1 VRARHRL
8 DGGAVTLGRG
18 YDNDIVLDD
27 PYADVRHARIAP
39 DEHGTLVIED
49 LGSVNALVAP
59 DHTRQRRVAV
69 RPDLEVRAGRTRLR
83 FRDSH
88 APLPPALPDAH
99 APSGLRLPAWIGTG
113 WGLVSVTAVATAGVT
128 WETWLGT
135 ATASPASEVVST
147 VLAFLLIVA
156 VWAGVWA
163 VASRIVVQR
172 FRFLGHLAVAS
183 AVALA
188 AIAYVVFDEWASF
201 IFPDRSWTDVA
212 GGAFALALIAAL
224 VASHLALASTMSR
237 RRRWTAGF
245 VTGAVL
251 FGIGAIVTLAERES
265 FSDVPSFS
273 GVLKPLPTA
282 LLPTIDVDEFG
293 RLAEE
298 LVGEVDALVDD

>member
-1 VRARHRL
+1 
-8 DGGAVTLGRG
+8 
-18 YDNDIVLDD
+18 
-27 PYADVRHARIAP
+27 
-39 DEHGTLVIED
+39 
-49 LGSVNALVAP
+49 
-59 DHTRQRRVAV
+59 
-69 RPDLEVRAGRTRLR
+69 
-83 FRDSH
+83 
-88 APLPPALPDAH
+88 
-99 APSGLRLPAWIGTG
+99 
-113 WGLVSVTAVATAGVT
+113 
-128 WETWLGT
+128 
-135 ATASPASEVVST
+135 VVST